1 MKKLTFSIFLVILV
15 SCIPENKPPECEFV
29 TPEEGSEYVRGD
41 DIEVYVEAT
50 DEDGEIDEVR
60 FYLDGTGI
68 SSMRTFPFSY
78 TIETVDLE
86 VGTHSIKAEVFDDH
100 SAMTEIDVSFNL
112 TAGLPE
118 VETLQPALIAENA
131 VIAGGTIIDDGGGTI
146 LEAGVLWGKVPYTVT
161 GKQEVSAEVIDDSF
175 ITTLT
180 NLEYTTYY
188 ITAFAEN
195 ESGRVFGDE
204 LRITV
209 PVHPP
214 SMRF

>member
-1 MKKLTFSIFLVILV
+1 MNMRKLTFLFLLTLV

-29 TPEEGSEYVRGD
+29 KPEEGSEYVKGD
-41 DIEVYVEAT
+41 DIEVYVEAA
-50 DEDGEIDEVR
+50 DEDGEVDEVR

-68 SSMRTFPFSY
+68 SSRRTFPFSF

-86 VGTHSIKAEVFDDH
+86 VGTHLIKAEVIDDH
-100 SAMTEIDVSFNL
+100 SAMTEIDISFNL

-175 ITTLT
+175 ITTLS

-195 ESGRVFGDE
+195 ERGRVFGDE

-209 PVHPP
+209 PAPP
-214 SMRF
+214 PPQ

>member
-1 MKKLTFSIFLVILV
+1 MKKFFPIFLVILV
-15 SCIPENKPPECEFV
+15 SCIPQTIPPECQFV
-29 TPEEGSEYVRGD
+29 TPQDGSEYARGD
-41 DIEVYVEAT
+41 NIEVCLEAT
-50 DEDGEIDEVR
+50 DEDGEIVEVR

-68 SSMRTFPFSY
+68 TSIRAFPFSY
-78 TIETVDLE
+78 TIETGDLE
-86 VGTHSIKAEVFDDH
+86 VGIHSIKAEVFDD
-100 SAMTEIDVSFNL
+100 SREKTETDVSFNI
-112 TAGLPE
+112 TTGLPE

-131 VIAGGTIIDDGGGTI
+131 VIAGGIIIDDGGGTI
-146 LEAGVLWGKVPYTVT
+146 LEAGVLWGKVPYTLT

-195 ESGRVFGDE
+195 ETGRVFGDE

-209 PVHPP
+209 PVPP
-214 SMRF
+214 Q